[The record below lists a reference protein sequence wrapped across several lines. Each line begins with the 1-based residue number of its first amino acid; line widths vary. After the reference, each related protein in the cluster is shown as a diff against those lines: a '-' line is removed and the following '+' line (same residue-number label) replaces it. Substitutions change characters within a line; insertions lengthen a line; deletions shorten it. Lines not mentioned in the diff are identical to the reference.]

1 MSEDRPD
8 PTPPEE
14 PRAEDAPETETEA
27 ETPLEPAPAEVQELA
42 DACVAYV
49 ERATGVRLD
58 YTAETL
64 PVLDHY
70 VREARAQAGTRT
82 ELVDVVAAPV
92 GAYLGEVARR
102 RLPLRW
108 FAPPGEHRR
117 WRVELESVFLSTNPI
132 GAAVEAL
139 ELGDAPGWGA
149 HLRLR
154 PEDQAKANAA
164 LAKLPEV
171 DVEEYYAPSSRL
183 EILEIVVDAV
193 LAGVENPRRYGPDDY
208 GPFRAEAIGEALDG
222 GKGTH

>member
-1 MSEDRPD
+1 MSDRPD
-8 PTPPEE
+8 APSP
-14 PRAEDAPETETEA
+14 DAPDE
-27 ETPLEPAPAEVQELA
+27 PEPAEPSLGPAPDEVRELA
-42 DACVAYV
+42 DACVSYV

-64 PVLDHY
+64 PILDHY
-70 VREARAQAGTRT
+70 VREARAQVGARP
-82 ELVDVVAAPV
+82 ELVDVVAAPI

-117 WRVELESVFLSTNPI
+117 WRVELENVFLSTNPV

-139 ELGDAPGWGA
+139 ELGDVEGWGA

-154 PEDQAKANAA
+154 PEDQAKADAA

-193 LAGVENPRRYGPDDY
+193 LAGVESPRRYGPEDY

-222 GKGTH
+222 GMGTH